1 MIIRFY
7 HFKTAGLVLL
17 PGLLALSAVAQPT
30 IVAVSP
36 AANQKAVVRTTPVT
50 VRFSQNLAAGS
61 EAALRIF
68 SSQRGG
74 LRTNTSGITT
84 LNNDQLSFAPS
95 YDFRPGETVRV
106 GVTRAARNSAGALAK
121 PLLFQ
126 FAAAATG
133 GYGTFSG
140 GSDPGVGTSPYNVTV
155 ADVDNDGDL
164 DLLSPTFSGSSV
176 SVRLN
181 NGSGTFGGGS
191 DPGVGSQPRSVTT
204 ADINGDGDL
213 DLLTANYNANSVSVR
228 FNNGSGSFTGTTDYT
243 VGSQPQSIATA
254 DIDGDGDLDFLV
266 ANGASDNVMVRLNDG
281 TGSFSGGSTIGVG
294 SLPFNIQT
302 GDVDGDGDLDLLTA
316 NWGAAS
322 TTVSIRLNNGD
333 GTFSGGSDPVLASR
347 PRWVSL
353 GDLDGDGD
361 LDLMTANYG
370 SNNASVR
377 FNNGGTF
384 SGGTEYPTGTGP
396 TSISAADLDGDNDLD
411 MVVVNFNSSDVTV
424 RLNDG
429 TGAFGSRSTVL
440 VGTNPNG
447 VATADVDNDGDL
459 DFLAANFA
467 SATISVRLN
476 QLSAL
481 PDLVVSTP
489 QNVNGTYGNVTI
501 TGPATGGAGTATLTG
516 GLTVV
521 GTLTVQ
527 NGGTL
532 LTNCQPLTGSG
543 SFVLAAGGTLGIC
556 DAAGIEANGNVGS
569 VQLTGTRSFSND
581 ASYIY
586 NGTVA
591 QVTGG
596 ALPSQVRNLSTT
608 NANNVTLNGPETVMQ
623 ALTVAGAG
631 NLVLNGKQL
640 TLPSDA
646 SGTALVVNSGTGIVQ
661 GNTVLVQ
668 RYIDPSLNSGL
679 GYRHYSAPV
688 SNTTVADLATAGFSP
703 VLNSG
708 YNTSA
713 TPGQAT
719 PFPTVYG
726 YDQSRLATANNN
738 LSAFDKGWYSPA
750 TTSEA
755 MAVGQ
760 GYTVNIDASQKV
772 DFAGALNNGTYALP
786 LARTTGATAA
796 DGGWALVGNP
806 YPAPLDWRL
815 VTPADLNNL
824 DGAMYVFESSS
835 QYNGTYRAY
844 TNGVG
849 GPSAYIA
856 SGQGFFVR
864 VSAGQTAG
872 TLTLRNAQRV
882 AAYATQVPF
891 RRGTADARPL
901 VQLKLQGAA
910 GPADAF
916 FVYAETGATT
926 GLDARFDA
934 VKMANSTG
942 LNLASAPAAMP
953 LLAIDGREQ
962 LTPATIVKLSV
973 GVPAAGAYTLHAEQ
987 LLNLPASL
995 VPYLFDAETG
1005 QQIDLRQQPDYTFNV
1020 SAQQAKQAQTS
1031 RFELRFGPAS
1041 SPLAT
1046 ASASSSADL
1055 VLYPNPARGQ
1065 FTVALPKLAG
1075 AAITATLFNSLG
1087 QPVRTLSLSATGT
1100 TVDVTTLAKG
1110 VYTLQATVGATPLVK
1125 RVVVD

>member
-1 MIIRFY
+1 M
-7 HFKTAGLVLL
+7 AGLSLL

-30 IVAVSP
+30 IIAVSP
-36 AANQKAVVRTTPVT
+36 TANQKAAVRTTPVT
-50 VRFSQNLAAGS
+50 VRFSQNLTAGS
-61 EAALRIF
+61 ENALRVF

-84 LNNDQLSFAPS
+84 LNNDQLTFSPSF
-95 YDFRPGETVRV
+95 DFRPGETVRV
-106 GVTRAARNSAGALAK
+106 GVTTAARSSAGALAT
-121 PLLFQ
+121 PRLFQ
-126 FAAAATG
+126 FTAAATG

-140 GSDPGVGTSPYNVTV
+140 GSDPSVGANPYNVTV

-181 NGSGTFGGGS
+181 NGSGTFSGGS

-204 ADINGDGDL
+204 ADIDGDGDL

-228 FNNGSGSFTGTTDYT
+228 FNNGSGIFTGSTNYN
-243 VGSQPQSIATA
+243 VGSQPQSVTTA

-281 TGSFSGGSTIGVG
+281 AGNFSGGSTISVG

-316 NWGAAS
+316 NWGTFS
-322 TTVSIRLNNGD
+322 TTVSIRLNNGS
-333 GTFSGGSDPVLASR
+333 GTFSGGSDPVMASR

-361 LDLMTANYG
+361 LDLLTANFG

-377 FNNGGTF
+377 FNNGSGVF
-384 SGGTEYPTGTGP
+384 SGGAEYLTGTGP
-396 TSISAADLDGDNDLD
+396 TSIAAADLDGDNDLD
-411 MVVVNFNSSDVTV
+411 MVVVNFSSSDVTV
-424 RLNDG
+424 RLNNG
-429 TGAFGSRSTVL
+429 GGAFGNSSTVL

-447 VATADVDNDGDL
+447 VAAADVDNDGDL

-489 QNVNGTYGNVTI
+489 QNVNGTYGNVTV
-501 TGPATGGAGTATLTG
+501 TGPATGGAGIATLTG
-516 GLTVV
+516 GLTVM

-527 NGGTL
+527 DGGTL
-532 LTNCQPLTGSG
+532 LTACQPLVGSG
-543 SFVLAAGGTLGIC
+543 NFVLAAGGTLGIC
-556 DAAGIEANGNVGS
+556 DAAGIEATGNVGS

-608 NANNVTLNGPETVMQ
+608 NTNNVTLNGPETVVQ
-623 ALTVAGAG
+623 ALTVAGTG
-631 NLVLNGKQL
+631 NLVLNGQAL

-646 SGTALVVNSGTGIVQ
+646 NGTALVVNSGTGIVQ
-661 GNTVLVQ
+661 GNTTLVQ

-679 GYRHYSAPV
+679 GYRHYSSPV
-688 SNTTVADLATAGFSP
+688 SNSTVADLATSGFAP
-703 VLNSG
+703 VLNG
-708 YNTSA
+708 NYNSSA
-713 TPGQAT
+713 TPGQTT
-719 PFPTVYG
+719 PFPTVFG
-726 YDQSRLATANNN
+726 YDQSRVASATNN
-738 LSAFDKGWYSPA
+738 LSAFDKGWYSPTA
-750 TTSEA
+750 ANTPL
-755 MAVGQ
+755 AVGQ
-760 GYTVNIDASQKV
+760 GYTVNIDAAQKV
-772 DFAGALNNGTYALP
+772 DFAGTLTTGTQAVP
-786 LARTTGATAA
+786 LARTSGATAT

-815 VTPADLNNL
+815 VTTADLANL
-824 DGAMYVFESSS
+824 DGAMYVFESTS
-835 QYNGTYRAY
+835 QYIGNYRAY

-849 GPSAYIA
+849 GPSPYIG
-856 SGQGFFVR
+856 SSQGFFVR

-872 TLTLRNAQRV
+872 TLTFRNAQRV
-882 AAYATQVPF
+882 TSYATQVPF
-891 RRGTADARPL
+891 RRGTADTRPL
-901 VQLKLQGAA
+901 VQLSLQGAT
-910 GPADAF
+910 GPADAL
-916 FVYAETGATT
+916 FVYAEAGATA
-926 GLDARFDA
+926 GVDARFDA

-942 LNLASAPAAMP
+942 LNLASAPATTP
-953 LLAIDGREQ
+953 LLAIDGRDQ
-962 LTPATIVKLSV
+962 LTAATVIKLSV
-973 GVPAAGAYTLHAEQ
+973 GVPAAGTYTLRAEQ
-987 LLNLPASL
+987 LLNLPAAL
-995 VPYLFDAETG
+995 EAYLFDAQTG
-1005 QQIDLRQQPDYTFNV
+1005 QQINLTQQASYTFSV
-1020 SAQQAKQAQTS
+1020 SAQQATQAQGN
-1031 RFELRFGPAS
+1031 RFELRFGPAG

-1046 ASASSSADL
+1046 ATANGKSDV
-1055 VLYPNPARGQ
+1055 VLYPNPAHGQ
-1065 FTVALPKLAG
+1065 FTVALPKLTG
-1075 AAITATLFNSLG
+1075 AAVMATLFNSLG
-1087 QPVRTLSLSATGT
+1087 QPVRTLLLSATGT
-1100 TVDVTTLAKG
+1100 TVDVASLAKG
-1110 VYTLQATVGATPLVK
+1110 IYTLQVTVGNTPLVK

>member
-1 MIIRFY
+1 MATRFY
-7 HFKTAGLVLL
+7 HFRIAGLSLF
-17 PGLLALSAVAQPT
+17 PGLLTLSAVAQPT

-36 AANQKAVVRTTPVT
+36 TANQKAAVRTTPVT
-50 VRFSQNLAAGS
+50 VRFSQNLIAGS
-61 EAALRIF
+61 EAALRVF

-74 LRTNTSGITT
+74 LRTNTSGITS
-84 LNNDQLSFAPS
+84 LNNDQLTFAPS
-95 YDFRPGETVRV
+95 FNFSPGETVRV
-106 GVTRAARNSAGALAK
+106 GVTTAARSSTGALAK

-126 FAAAATG
+126 FTAAATG

-140 GSDPGVGTSPYNVTV
+140 GSDPSVGANPYNVTV

-181 NGSGTFGGGS
+181 NGSGIFSGGS

-204 ADINGDGDL
+204 ADIDGDGDL

-228 FNNGSGSFTGTTDYT
+228 FNNGSGTFSGNTDYN
-243 VGSQPQSIATA
+243 VGNQPQSVATA
-254 DIDGDGDLDFLV
+254 DLDGDGDLDFLV

-281 TGSFSGGSTIGVG
+281 AGNFSGGSTINVG

-322 TTVSIRLNNGD
+322 NTVSIRLNTGN

-361 LDLMTANYG
+361 LDLMAANYG

-377 FNNGGTF
+377 FNNGSGTF
-384 SGGTEYPTGTGP
+384 GGGAEYVTGTGP
-396 TSISAADLDGDNDLD
+396 TSIAAADLDGDNDLD
-411 MVVVNFNSSDVTV
+411 MVVVNFNSNDVTV
-424 RLNDG
+424 RLNN
-429 TGAFGSRSTVL
+429 GAGGFGNSSTVL

-447 VATADVDNDGDL
+447 VAAADVDNDGDL

-476 QLSAL
+476 QLSSL

-516 GLTVV
+516 GLTVM

-532 LTNCQPLTGSG
+532 LTACQPLVGAG
-543 SFVLAAGGTLGIC
+543 NFVLAAGGTLGIC
-556 DAAGIEANGNVGS
+556 DAAGIEATGNVGS

-608 NANNVTLNGPETVMQ
+608 NANSVTLNGPETVVQ

-631 NLVLNGKQL
+631 NLVLNGKL
-640 TLPSDA
+640 LMLPSDA
-646 SGTALVVNSGTGIVQ
+646 SGTALVVNSGTGVVQ

-668 RYIDPSLNSGL
+668 RYIDPSVNNGL

-688 SNTTVADLATAGFSP
+688 GNSTVADLATPGFAP
-703 VLNSG
+703 VLNGG
-708 YNTSA
+708 YNSAA
-713 TPGQAT
+713 TPGQTT
-719 PFPTVYG
+719 PFPTVFG
-726 YDQSRLATANNN
+726 YDQSRVATATNN

-750 TTSEA
+750 TASTPL
-755 MAVGQ
+755 AVGQ
-760 GYTVNIDASQKV
+760 GYTVNIDAAQKV
-772 DFAGALNNGTYALP
+772 DFAGTLTTGTQAVP
-786 LARTTGATAA
+786 LARTSGATAA

-815 VTPADLNNL
+815 VAPADLANL
-824 DGAMYVFESSS
+824 DGAMYVFESAT
-835 QYNGTYRAY
+835 QYTGNYRSY

-849 GPSAYIA
+849 GPSPYIG

-872 TLTLRNAQRV
+872 TLTFRDAQRV
-882 AAYATQVPF
+882 TSYATQVPF
-891 RRGTADARPL
+891 RRGAADTRPL
-901 VQLKLQGAA
+901 VQLNLQSPA
-910 GPADAF
+910 GTTDAL
-916 FVYAETGATT
+916 FVYAETGATA
-926 GLDARFDA
+926 GVDARFDA

-942 LNLASAPAAMP
+942 LNLASAAATY
-953 LLAIDGREQ
+953 LAIDGRDQ
-962 LTPATIVKLSV
+962 LTAATVIPLSV
-973 GVPAAGAYTLHAEQ
+973 GVPAAGTYTLRAEQ
-987 LLNLPASL
+987 LLNLPATL
-995 VPYLFDAETG
+995 EAYLYDARTG
-1005 QQIDLRQQPDYTFNV
+1005 QQINLSQQASYAFSV
-1020 SAQQAKQAQTS
+1020 SAQEAKQAQAS
-1031 RFELRFGPAS
+1031 RFALRFGPAVG
-1041 SPLAT
+1041 PLAT
-1046 ASASSSADL
+1046 ATANGATDL
-1055 VLYPNPARGQ
+1055 VLYPNPAHGQ
-1065 FTVALPKLAG
+1065 LTVALPRLTG
-1075 AAITATLFNSLG
+1075 AAVVATLFNSLG

-1100 TVDVTTLAKG
+1100 TVDVSTLAKG
-1110 VYTLQATVGATPLVK
+1110 VYTLQATVGATPLTK